1 MANELMS
8 VEDLEAK
15 SIFPFFS
22 YFSLFKEKYKDVM
35 LTYDEWKS
43 LWWADPENE
52 CKWSIKIN

>member
-8 VEDLEAK
+8 VKDLETK
-15 SIFPFFS
+15 SIFPIFN
-22 YFSLFKEKYKDVM
+22 YFSVFKEKYKDIM

-52 CKWSIKIN
+52 AEW